1 MYMQFYNILSS
12 WFSFSHSVDSMILI
26 NVAVAFYLYI
36 YIYVCVYVYSR
47 QSVGN
52 ILSDIKTSHVVRQ
65 SAGKYYIKIY

>member
-36 YIYVCVYVYSR
+36 YIYIYMFVFM
-47 QSVGN
+47 
-52 ILSDIKTSHVVRQ
+52 
-65 SAGKYYIKIY
+65 YIPDKVLAIY